1 MLEFYTAILTFKRLD
16 GILSISSAISP
27 KLLLEI
33 FRTRYISVYE
43 YFGFYND
50 SIYRVDNKYWL

>member
-27 KLLLEI
+27 QLLLEI

-50 SIYRVDNKYWL
+50 SIHKIHNTY